1 MSLTLQLAPKNIM
14 RLARVLLADDDPT
27 ARLTLQT
34 VLEAGGYKVD
44 SAASA
49 AEAMYKMDSQEYSLV
64 LSGRDMGSPDSGRR
78 VLEHAKTM
86 DYRPATA
93 IFDTESDREA
103 GDSRD
108 SGDWERESISERKPV
123 LVAPEDIADLLGK
136 VADLISRRAS
146 MQVRRDMRMAG

>member
-1 MSLTLQLAPKNIM
+1 MSLTLQLAPKNTM

-34 VLEAGGYKVD
+34 VLEAGGYNVD

-64 LSGRDMGSPDSGRR
+64 LSGRDMGSPNCGQR
-78 VLEHAKTM
+78 VLQHAKTM
-86 DYRPATA
+86 AYRPATA
-93 IFDTESDREA
+93 IFDTESDREV
-103 GDSRD
+103 GDQTET
-108 SGDWERESISERKPV
+108 EREHISDRKPI
-123 LVAPEDIADLLGK
+123 LVAPEDIAELLGK
-136 VADLISRRAS
+136 VADLISRRAT

>member
-1 MSLTLQLAPKNIM
+1 MSFTLQLAPKNTM
-14 RLARVLLADDDPT
+14 RLAHVLLADDDPT

-64 LSGRDMGSPDSGRR
+64 LSGRDMGSPDSGLR

-86 DYRPATA
+86 KYRPATA

-103 GDSRD
+103 GDMAS
-108 SGDWERESISERKPV
+108 SEREHISERKPV
-123 LVAPEDIADLLGK
+123 LVAPEGIADLLGK
-136 VADLISRRAS
+136 VAELISRRAS
-146 MQVRRDMRMAG
+146 MQVRRDMRMTG

>member
-1 MSLTLQLAPKNIM
+1 M

-34 VLEAGGYKVD
+34 LLEAGGYKVD

-86 DYRPATA
+86 EYRPATA
-93 IFDTESDREA
+93 IFDTECDREA
-103 GDSRD
+103 GDKEAS
-108 SGDWERESISERKPV
+108 EREHISERKPI
-123 LVAPEDIADLLGK
+123 LVAPEDIADLLSK
-136 VADLISRRAS
+136 VADLISHRAS